1 MSSSATIRVPKRDRE
16 RLERLARK
24 TGSKKLSE
32 AFRFALS
39 AAERETDTFHGDIE
53 SLIRARKSVRSV
65 GGNVSE
71 NIDENLAES
80 LKDERRENTHD

>member
-32 AFRFALS
+32 AFRFALA

-53 SLIRARKSVRSV
+53 ALIRAHRSVRSV

-71 NIDENLAES
+71 NIDENLADS
-80 LKDERRENTHD
+80 LQG